1 LVISKPTAANLYNP
15 RMPDRQ
21 TLYLIDGHAQIFRA
35 YFAIRGGMNS
45 PVTGEP
51 THAVFGFA
59 GMLIKLFQQFQP
71 TYVVMTIDTPGKTFR
86 DEMYEQYKATREA
99 APEDLAPQIQRIFE
113 LTKLFG
119 IPILGQTGAEADDII
134 ATLARQVV
142 NDSACDGMNIR
153 VVSKDKDLEQLLC
166 DRVTMFDIHT
176 DKTIDAA
183 WLMQEKGLM
192 PSQVADALAM
202 MGDKVDNVPG
212 IEGIGPKTAAL
223 LLQEFGTIE
232 GIYANLDK
240 IKGKKRENL
249 EKGQDKLPLS
259 RALVTLKSDLEIDF
273 DLSKAKVGPI
283 DANGLRHFFSQMGFR
298 RYTADVDRLIGQSAA
313 PAPVETETNPSTSK
327 RRTTRKID
335 EAQGELFA
343 TSLFDGGALED
354 GGAAEEE
361 AVPQGMTTAANYRYT
376 GIFTRSQL
384 DDLLETLADQ
394 PMISVDTET
403 IGLGHTAEICGM
415 SLAWKS
421 GEGIYIPIKSPAPDS
436 HLDGPTVFNAM
447 RPLLE
452 NASIAKCGHNL
463 KYDALVLRHAGIDVQ
478 GITFDSMIATHMI
491 GTPAHGLDYLAETIL
506 NHKMVPI
513 SRLIGEKKGRA
524 PQKTMDTVPLDQIV
538 PYAAEDAD
546 MALRLYED
554 LTPKLRV
561 IGMEKLAHDV
571 EMPLVEV
578 LVEMEYQ
585 GIRVDADELDR
596 QAAALGSR
604 IVEARDRIL
613 EATGHPFNIDSPK
626 QLAQVLFNEFGLPSV
641 KKTQTGQS
649 TDIEVL
655 EKLADRDD
663 LSPQQ
668 NTVLTRVIEYR
679 QLSKLVNTY
688 LVNLKEEIDPRDGR
702 VHASFH
708 QTGTATGRLSSS
720 GPNLQNIPIRTDI
733 GRQIRKA
740 FIAEPGS
747 NLISADY
754 SQIELRIL
762 AHLSNDPNLIEA
774 FKQDMDIH
782 AAVAAQ
788 VFGVPAGEVNIAQ
801 RTHAKTINFGIIYG
815 VTPYGLSRRIEGMD
829 VEGARKLIDDYKK
842 RFTGIDS
849 FMNQCVQEAM
859 ATGYVTTMLG
869 RRRRIPQIESSRAQV
884 RALGERLAINT
895 VVQGSAAELI
905 KLAMVNLHRRIRR
918 EKLPLKMLLQ
928 IHDELVLESPEE
940 SSAAMAKIVQ
950 AEMENAMSLKVP
962 LKADAGMGSDWYSAK

>member
-1 LVISKPTAANLYNP
+1 MS
-15 RMPDRQ
+15 DRQ

-59 GMLIKLFQQFQP
+59 GMLIKLFEQFRP
-71 TYVVMTIDTPGKTFR
+71 TYVVMAIDTPGKTFR
-86 DEMYEQYKATREA
+86 DEIYPDYKATREA

-113 LTKLFG
+113 MTKLFG
-119 IPILGQTGAEADDII
+119 IPIIGQTGAEADDII
-134 ATLARQVV
+134 ATLARRVV
-142 NDSACDGMNIR
+142 NDPACEGMNIR
-153 VVSKDKDLEQLLC
+153 VVSKDKDLEQLLS
-166 DRVTMFDIHT
+166 DRVTLFDIHT

-183 WLMQEKGLM
+183 WLMQEKGLT
-192 PSQVADALAM
+192 PSQVVDALAM
-202 MGDKVDNVPG
+202 IGDKVDNVPG
-212 IEGIGPKTAAL
+212 IEGIGPKTAAQ

-240 IKGKKRENL
+240 IKGKRRENL
-249 EKGQDKLPLS
+249 EKGRDKLPLS
-259 RALVTLKSDLEIDF
+259 RSLVALKSDLDIDF
-273 DLSKAKVGPI
+273 DLGKARVGPI
-283 DANGLRHFFSQMGFR
+283 DANGLRHFFSEMGFR
-298 RYTADVDRLIGQSAA
+298 RYTADVDRLLGRQADTGTSEPAPSAA
-313 PAPVETETNPSTSK
+313 PAPTPGPGGRSRQAK
-327 RRTTRKID
+327 RD

-343 TSLFDGGALED
+343 TSLFDGGTLED
-354 GGAAEEE
+354 GGAAPEE
-361 AVPQGMTTAANYRYT
+361 AVPQGMTTAADFHYRAICT
-376 GIFTRSQL
+376 KDEL
-384 DDLLETLADQ
+384 DELLITLASQ

-403 IGLGHTAEICGM
+403 IGLGHRAEICGM
-415 SLAWKS
+415 SLAWKA
-421 GEGIYIPIKSPAPDS
+421 GEGVYIPVKSPEQES
-436 HLDGPTVFNAM
+436 HLDAQAVFAAM
-447 RPLLE
+447 RTILE
-452 NASIAKCGHNL
+452 NPSLPKCGHNL

-478 GITFDSMIATHMI
+478 GIAFDSMIATHMI
-491 GTPAHGLDYLAETIL
+491 GTPAHGLDYLAATIL
-506 NHKMVPI
+506 KHKMIPI
-513 SRLIGEKKGRA
+513 SRLIGEKKGRS
-524 PQKTMDTVPLDQIV
+524 PQKTMDRVPLAQIA

-561 IGMEKLAHDV
+561 IGMEKLARDV

-578 LVEMEYQ
+578 LVEMEYH
-585 GIRVDADELDR
+585 GIRVDPVELDR
-596 QAAALGSR
+596 QAAGLNIR
-604 IVEARDRIL
+604 IAEARDRIL

-626 QLAQVLFNEFGLPSV
+626 QLADVLFNEFGLPSV

-655 EKLADRDD
+655 EKLAERDD
-663 LSPQQ
+663 LTVQQ
-668 NTVLTRVIEYR
+668 STVLTRVIEYR

-688 LVNLKEEIDPRDGR
+688 LVNLKEEIDAGDGR

-720 GPNLQNIPIRTDI
+720 GPNLQNIPIRTEV
-733 GRQIRKA
+733 GRRIRKA
-740 FIAEPGS
+740 FIAAPGCR
-747 NLISADY
+747 LISADY

-762 AHLSNDPNLIEA
+762 AHLSDDPNLIEA

-788 VFGVPAGEVNIAQ
+788 VFGVPPGEVDVAQ

-815 VTPYGLSRRIEGMD
+815 VTPFGLSRRMEGMD
-829 VEGARKLIDDYKK
+829 VEGARKLIADYKR

-849 FMNQCVQEAM
+849 FMGQCVQEAM
-859 ATGYVTTMLG
+859 STGYVTTMLG
-869 RRRRIPQIESSRAQV
+869 RRRRIPQIESSRQQV

-918 EKLPLKMLLQ
+918 ERLPLKMLLQ
-928 IHDELVLESPEE
+928 IHDELVLEAPEE
-940 SSAAMAKIVQ
+940 AASSMAAIVQ
-950 AEMENAMSLKVP
+950 QEMENAMSLKAP
-962 LKADAGMGSDWYSAK
+962 LKADAGIGSDWLDAK